1 MSGDKLTNLAD
12 DIDTDID
19 LSLSQFLTQKSLN
32 EARAAEIL
40 DDAIEIELDE
50 DEPSQNGS
58 TAGLPTGYYNGS
70 SGSFFARGK
79 RVVHISS
86 TPIIPCA
93 RCCSKNKQHNMSV
106 DLMTINYIGQKVVVS
121 VSLDELARNPEQ
133 VIAALASRGFGVT
146 TSVHARAYFE
156 KFIHACMKM
165 ALPMYLVAESMGMVE
180 GEAAFLHGDMP
191 VARGISGFD
200 YLVPHKSVFSG
211 IRMSGSLAEWK
222 TLIEENVYG
231 WPQLF
236 ALSSS
241 FASMLLGM
249 AGMDV
254 ALFHFYGGSTTGKT
268 VVLQV
273 GMSVHA
279 HGGEPGS
286 HPDVAILRWNTT
298 DNALEINLSEFSGLV
313 ACIDEMGAYSD
324 RKFSS
329 LLYNMTSGRSKNRL
343 DKSLT
348 GRKPVLWKT
357 FILSS
362 GEMSIPEKLASRNEQ
377 LQGGQEHR
385 AISLNILPEDAAKEG
400 EPVGEV
406 RRRADILKAELAE
419 QYGTAGKAFI
429 ACFLSQQNDD
439 GSLMSY
445 SELSEQIKETTEEC
459 CKMLAEDLQSDGYVL
474 SDIQH
479 RALKRFAICLVAGG
493 MAAEWGILPFEPQM
507 INDSVMSAVRRWLD
521 DGLNQYNPVKEAL
534 SAIQLEL
541 IKRQAAHFV
550 PLQDKE
556 AYIPSNHWGYTHP
569 KTQDLMI
576 FAPVF
581 DDWCRRHNRKSAEV
595 AKLLSAKNYL
605 EPESKGHYK
614 KRVQNSDVE
623 GVFYQIKRSFLHCN
637 ISAEF

>member
-1 MSGDKLTNLAD
+1 MNGDILTSLAD
-12 DIDTDID
+12 GID
-19 LSLSQFLTQKSLN
+19 LSLNQFLAKKSLN
-32 EARAAEIL
+32 EARVARIL
-40 DDAIEIELDE
+40 DKAINIELDE
-50 DEPSQNGS
+50 DDPSQSGCA
-58 TAGLPTGYYNGS
+58 TGLPAGHYNGS
-70 SGSFFARGK
+70 AGAFFARGK
-79 RVVHISS
+79 KVVQISS
-86 TPIIPCA
+86 TVIIPCA
-93 RCCSKNKQHNMSV
+93 RRCSQNKQLNMSV
-106 DLMTINYIGQKVVVS
+106 DLMTINHIGQKVVVS
-121 VSLDELARNPEQ
+121 VSLDELARNPEL
-133 VIAALASRGFGVT
+133 VIADLVAKGFGVT
-146 TSVHARAYFE
+146 TFVHSRGYLE
-156 KFIHACMKM
+156 RFIHACMKM

-191 VARGISGFD
+191 LARGISGFD
-200 YLVPHKSVFSG
+200 YLVPHKSAFSG
-211 IRMSGSLAEWK
+211 IRPSGSLAGWK
-222 TLIEENVYG
+222 TVIKDNAHG

-241 FASMLLGM
+241 LASTLLGM

-298 DNALEINLSEFSGLV
+298 DNALELSLSEFSGLV
-313 ACIDEMGAYSD
+313 ACIDELGAYND

-329 LLYNMTSGRSKNRL
+329 LLYNITSGRAKIRL
-343 DKSLT
+343 DKSLR
-348 GRKPVLWKT
+348 GRKPVLWKMN
-357 FILSS
+357 ILSS
-362 GEMSIPEKLASRNEQ
+362 GEMSIPEKLASYNEQ

-400 EPVGEV
+400 ESVEEV
-406 RRRADILKAELAE
+406 RRRADTLKAELAE

-429 ACFLSQQNDD
+429 ARFLSQQNDD

-445 SELSEQIKETTEEC
+445 SELSEQIKDTTTVC
-459 CKMLAEDLQSDGYVL
+459 CQMIAKELQSDGYVL

-479 RALKRFAICLVAGG
+479 RALKRFALCLAAGG
-493 MAAEWGILPFEPQM
+493 MAAEWDILPFEPQM
-507 INDSVMSAVRRWLD
+507 IKDSVMSAVRRWLD

-637 ISAEF
+637 ISTEF